1 MKQKKIPLRRCN
13 GCNEMK
19 PKKEL
24 VRVVKAPQKELVR
37 VVRSPEGEVSLDL
50 TGRKPGRGAY
60 VCRSA
65 DCLKKAIKSHR
76 FEREFNCEI
85 PQEVYD
91 LMEKEMDESGE

>member
-24 VRVVKAPQKELVR
+24 VRVV
-37 VVRSPEGEVSLDL
+37 RSPEGEVSLDL
-50 TGRKPGRGAY
+50 TGRKPG
-60 VCRSA
+60 SA
-65 DCLKKAIKSHR
+65 DCLKKAIKSRR

-85 PQEVYD
+85 PREVYD
-91 LMEKEMDESGE
+91 LMEKEMDESGK